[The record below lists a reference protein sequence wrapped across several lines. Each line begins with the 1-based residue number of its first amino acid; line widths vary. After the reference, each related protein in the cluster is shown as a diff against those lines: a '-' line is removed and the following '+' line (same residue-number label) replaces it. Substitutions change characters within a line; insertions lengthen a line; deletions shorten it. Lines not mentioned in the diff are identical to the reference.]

1 MPSKSIT
8 RGAYVVEVLADAIS
22 TPISNADTAINKILS
37 SMGILS
43 GVDRAYVFQRKVGD
57 LLDNTHEW
65 CRDGVEP
72 MIERLQN
79 MSMDIIAPWRAAFE
93 QGEILHVPR
102 VDEMALDPS
111 IRELLAMQGIRG
123 ILLVPLQ
130 FDGRIV
136 GFVGFDRV
144 KAARPFSSEVV
155 RILTAVSGAVGTI
168 LARAAADREIVRT
181 RTELEGAVRE
191 LHLMAMN
198 DHLTGAPN
206 RRAFHHLLTEALHVG
221 ELQGSET
228 CLAMVDLVRFKSINE
243 NHGHVVGDQLL
254 KQIVDRWSVIA
265 TDGAQLFRVG
275 GDEFAIVLRGT
286 GARQRAVSAIA
297 ALRNALVEPFFPGHQ
312 NIRIEISVGL
322 SVAPRDG
329 QAADTLAA
337 AADLAVLSSK
347 IRNGKTC
354 WYSPGLRKRAIQR
367 HETIQDLLAADVEKD
382 FIVFFQPIIDLK
394 TGAIVKVE
402 VLLRWAHP
410 KHGLLLP
417 SDFIDVLCNLDRSRA
432 VGRRILEEACA
443 ITASWNRR
451 FSLNL
456 MVSVN
461 AFPLQLVDPD
471 FPKDVQAALRKSDLP
486 ASCLEIEVTE
496 NIAMGE
502 DSLSRSV
509 LQQLSDM
516 SVAISLDDFGTGFAS
531 LNSLTQLNI
540 QTLKIDRS
548 FAVNLSLSD
557 PRIVILKA
565 IRLMTNGL
573 GIQTVVEGIENVDV
587 ARIVCDLGFDYAQ
600 GYFWSRPID
609 SEAFSKLLASH
620 GVILVFADLL
630 QVAEPNET
638 REIRH

>member
-1 MPSKSIT
+1 LRKFIPSKSIT

-43 GVDRAYVFQRKVGD
+43 GVDRAYVFQRKFGD

-102 VDEMALDPS
+102 VDDMALDPS
-111 IRELLAMQGIRG
+111 IRDLLAMQGIRG

-144 KAARPFSSEVV
+144 KAARPFSAEVV
-155 RILTAVSGAVGTI
+155 RILTAISGAVGTI
-168 LARAAADREIVRT
+168 LARAEADREIVRT
-181 RTELEGAVRE
+181 RTKLESAVRE
-191 LHLMAMN
+191 LHFMAMN

-206 RRAFHHLLTEALHVG
+206 RRAFHHSLTEALHVG
-221 ELQGSET
+221 DLQGSET
-228 CLAMVDLVRFKSINE
+228 CLAMIDLVRFKSINE
-243 NHGHVVGDQLL
+243 NHGHVVGDHLL
-254 KQIVDRWSVIA
+254 KRIVDRWNAIA

-275 GDEFAIVLRGT
+275 GDEFAIVFRGT
-286 GARQRAVSAIA
+286 NAKQRAESAIA
-297 ALRNALVEPFFPGHQ
+297 LLRNALVEPFFPDHQ
-312 NIRIEISVGL
+312 NIRVEISVGL

-329 QAADTLAA
+329 QVADTLAA
-337 AADLAVLSSK
+337 AADLALLSSK
-347 IRNGKTC
+347 IVNGKTY
-354 WYSPGLRKRAIQR
+354 WYSPELRNRAIQR

-382 FIVFFQPIIDLK
+382 FKVFFQPIIDLK

-402 VLLRWAHP
+402 ALLRWAHP
-410 KHGLLLP
+410 RHGLLLP
-417 SDFIDVLCNLDRSRA
+417 SNFIEALCSLNRSRA

-456 MVSVN
+456 IVSVN

-471 FPKDVQAALRKSDLP
+471 FPKDVQAALSKSNLP
-486 ASCLEIEVTE
+486 ARCLEIEVTE
-496 NIAMGE
+496 NIALE
-502 DSLSRSV
+502 RDSYSRTV

-531 LNSLTQLNI
+531 LSSLIQLKI

-548 FAVNLSLSD
+548 FAVNLSPSD
-557 PRIVILKA
+557 PRMVILKA
-565 IRLMTNGL
+565 TQLMTNGL
-573 GIQTVVEGIENVDV
+573 GIRTVVEGIENVDV

-600 GYFWSRPID
+600 GYFWSLPID
-609 SEAFSKLLASH
+609 PEAFSKLLTSQQVMRLFANPTAS
-620 GVILVFADLL
+620 
-630 QVAEPNET
+630 
-638 REIRH
+638 